1 MSNQETASTLE
12 SYRQLEEERNTGT
25 VQPPKP
31 LAASPPKL
39 RLDRIEEMPSIF
51 QPRVVGDDLAT
62 ERHIEALMNA
72 AMNETDHELD
82 PVRVWWS
89 GRRWL
94 LLDGHHRVQAYK
106 RLQAKGKRVSVIPVQ
121 AFKGSLRDAQDE
133 SNRLNRKDKLP
144 VSTEDKANS
153 AWRYV
158 FLGDTRSCR
167 ALASITGSSRSNIHI
182 MIKKRTELVEKY
194 GDDWQEQVDGMTW
207 LEVKTLDR
215 ESEAYEDWEDRRVN
229 DIARKLYRAFGPS
242 LYNQPELL
250 AKGIER
256 LSPHLYKGL
265 VEWLIPIDE
274 DDSDF

>member
-1 MSNQETASTLE
+1 MSNQETASTL
-12 SYRQLEEERNTGT
+12 SGYRQLEEERNIGT
-25 VQPPKP
+25 TQPLKP
-31 LAASPPKL
+31 LLSSPKKL
-39 RLDRIEEMPSIF
+39 LLKQIEQMPSVF
-51 QPRVVGDDLAT
+51 QPRIVGDTLAT
-62 ERHIEALMNA
+62 EKHIGTLMNA
-72 AMNETDHELD
+72 AMNETGNELD
-82 PVRVWWS
+82 AVHVWWS
-89 GRRWL
+89 GKRWL
-94 LLDGHHRVQAYK
+94 LLDGHHRIEAYT
-106 RLQAKGKRVSVIPVQ
+106 RLQAKGKKISAIPVQ
-121 AFKGSLRDAQDE
+121 AVKGTLRDAQDVA
-133 SNRLNRKDKLP
+133 NGLNRKDKLP

-167 ALASITGSSRSNIHI
+167 ALASITGASRSNIHT
-182 MIKKRTELVEKY
+182 MFKKRTELVEKY

-256 LSPHLYKGL
+256 LSPHLYRGL
-265 VEWLIPIDE
+265 VEWLTPIDE